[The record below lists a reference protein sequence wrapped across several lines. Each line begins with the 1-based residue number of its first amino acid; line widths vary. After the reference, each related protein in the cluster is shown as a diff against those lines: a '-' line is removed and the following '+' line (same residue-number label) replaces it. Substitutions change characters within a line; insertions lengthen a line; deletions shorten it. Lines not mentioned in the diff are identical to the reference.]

1 MLFGA
6 NLARIRREAGFSQDE
21 MGLRAE
27 VHRTEISQ
35 LERGLRCPRID
46 TVLKLAGTLEIEP
59 GDLLAGIVWKAA
71 EHTSGRFE
79 CPGEDASL

>member
-59 GDLLAGIVWKAA
+59 GDLLVSIVWKAA
-71 EHTSGRFE
+71 EHAPGRFE